1 MPFKVHN
8 KQKSLKRR
16 FLLILG
22 AIAFICFVALGLMV
36 MFWDQILP
44 DYGYKKI
51 LFGCLIIIYA
61 VVRFARLLRKEEGE
75 EDEK

>member
-1 MPFKVHN
+1 MPSRFHN

-22 AIAFICFVALGLMV
+22 IITFIGFFVLGLMV
-36 MFWDQILP
+36 IFWDKILP

-51 LFGCLIIIYA
+51 LFGCLIIIYS
-61 VVRFARLLRKEEGE
+61 VLRFARLLRKEEDDE
-75 EDEK
+75 E